1 MNKFHIFRNEER
13 LASVRQGPVA
23 IGYTHTADA
32 ARAWHD
38 DHLSTANARQ
48 SAGLA
53 FGSPRPPTSSQIF
66 TPFVSFNKRLPTIK
80 VMDATMIG

>member
-13 LASVRQGPVA
+13 LASVRQGSVA
-23 IGYTHTADA
+23 IGYNHTADA
-32 ARAWHD
+32 ARAWRDH
-38 DHLSTANARQ
+38 HLSTANARQ